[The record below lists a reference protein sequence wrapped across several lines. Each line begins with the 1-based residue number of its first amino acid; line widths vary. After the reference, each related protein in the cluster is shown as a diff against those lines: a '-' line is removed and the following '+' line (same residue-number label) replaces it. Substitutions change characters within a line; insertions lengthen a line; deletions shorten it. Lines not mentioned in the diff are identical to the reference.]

1 MDILKEQLNR
11 SKELMGTINE
21 QKKEGQPV
29 NEKEKTMVKFLEDIL
44 AGNNPSGK
52 ELPKSVFTSMDS
64 AEYSIMKKIGRA
76 WGKHFGEVSF
86 SDFKKLLNNL

>member
-11 SKELMGTINE
+11 SKELMGTLNE
-21 QKKEGQPV
+21 QKKKGQPV
-29 NEKEKTMVKFLEDIL
+29 NEKEKAMVKFLEDIL

-64 AEYSIMKKIGRA
+64 AEYSIMKKNRQGVGQTFWR
-76 WGKHFGEVSF
+76 S
-86 SDFKKLLNNL
+86 